1 MNETSKRRRV
11 DPSAP
16 ETPGGDDR
24 ALGGG
29 GLAARVRELEELL
42 EATRTELGR
51 KKEKLAA
58 AEATIAAY
66 AKIYPTFDADEQ
78 LSSAVFSHVTDVRTR
93 VALAQV
99 NTVWRAA
106 SKVASSLPA
115 SLDFTGCPDEK
126 MGEGKYSNWPA
137 KCAYVLNGIEGVLD
151 LPESHFHALLEQAGA
166 DLSNTNEQCNLGV
179 IYDCAERYD
188 KALEW
193 NMKGARQGSTVCES
207 NLGTLYRHGR
217 GVEINI
223 DTALEWFTKSAEKGF
238 AIAQNEAGAIH
249 YDKGRYQD
257 AFKWFTKS
265 AAQGYTYAQ
274 SNLAKCYEDGKGVKK
289 DIPEALKLYGKAAE
303 KGHTRA
309 KENLRRLAN
318 AIP

>member
-99 NTVWRAA
+99 NTVWRNA

-115 SLDFTGCPDEK
+115 SLDFTGCPLRWNENMSWK
-126 MGEGKYSNWPA
+126 T
-137 KCAYVLNGIEGVLD
+137 KCEYILGIEGVLD
-151 LPESHFHALLEQAGA
+151 LPETRFHALLEQAGA
-166 DLSNTNEQCNLGV
+166 DLSNTNEQCNLGFF
-179 IYDCAERYD
+179 YDSSKRYD

-193 NMKGARQGSTVCES
+193 YMKGARQGSEVCENNIGIS
-207 NLGTLYRHGR
+207 YRFGQ
-217 GVEINI
+217 GVEKNI
-223 DTALEWFTKSAEKGF
+223 DTALEWFTKSAEKDHAG
-238 AIAQNEAGAIH
+238 AQYEAGAIH
-249 YDKGRYQD
+249 YDEGRYEE
-257 AFKWFTKS
+257 AFQWFTKS
-265 AAQGYTYAQ
+265 AAQGDTDAT
-274 SNLAKCYEDGKGVKK
+274 LDLGECYEKGNGVKK
-289 DIPEALKLYGKAAE
+289 DISEALKLYGKAIE
-303 KGHTRA
+303 KGHAEA
-309 KENLRRLAN
+309 KENLRRLVDAL
-318 AIP
+318 P

>member
-99 NTVWRAA
+99 NTVWRNA

-115 SLDFTGCPDEK
+115 SLDFTGCPDKWMEDK
-126 MGEGKYSNWPA
+126 LWTT
-137 KCAYVLNGIEGVLD
+137 KCSYVLWIEGVLD

-166 DLSNTNEQCNLGV
+166 DLSNMKEQCNLGFF
-179 IYDCAERYD
+179 YDSSKRYD

-193 NMKGARQGSTVCES
+193 YMKGARQGCEVCEYWS
-207 NLGTLYRHGR
+207 AGMVHKVGR
-217 GVEINI
+217 EG
-223 DTALEWFTKSAEKGF
+223 
-238 AIAQNEAGAIH
+238 
-249 YDKGRYQD
+249 
-257 AFKWFTKS
+257 
-265 AAQGYTYAQ
+265 
-274 SNLAKCYEDGKGVKK
+274 
-289 DIPEALKLYGKAAE
+289 
-303 KGHTRA
+303 
-309 KENLRRLAN
+309 
-318 AIP
+318 